1 MITVNS
7 LDFRYP
13 KHQVL
18 SGVTIS
24 NISAGDIV
32 GVVGPNGVGKTTL
45 FKCMAG
51 ILRIPS
57 DAVFLNGS
65 DITAISREKMAR
77 QICYMPQNTSS
88 NAALTV
94 FEVILL
100 ARKFAHANTSREQDL
115 ELVST
120 VIDLL
125 GISSIAKRYISQLSG
140 GQRQLTALAHA
151 LVRRP
156 KVLLLD
162 EPTSALDLHHQLEVL
177 ELLKTVMA
185 LWKSTCFMAMH
196 DLNLAAR
203 YAGKIALLHKGS
215 IAAVDTPEK
224 VITEENMKAV
234 YQIESRV
241 ENKRG
246 IVNVEVLRSCTADPA
261 LTDQLRR
268 LFQSDAS

>member
-1 MITVNS
+1 MIRVNK

-13 KHQVL
+13 KQPVL
-18 SGVTIS
+18 SEITIADVS
-24 NISAGDIV
+24 PGDIV
-32 GVVGPNGVGKTTL
+32 AVAGPNGAGKTTL

-51 ILRIPS
+51 ILCIPS
-57 DAVFLNGS
+57 EKVFLDDT
-65 DITAISREKMAR
+65 DITTLSREKTAR
-77 QICYMPQNTSS
+77 HICYMPQDTSS

-100 ARKFAHANTSREQDL
+100 ARKFARVNTSREQDL
-115 ELVST
+115 EMVSA

-125 GISSIAKRYISQLSG
+125 GISSIARRYIAQLSG
-140 GQRQLTALAHA
+140 GQRQLAALAHA

-156 KVLLLD
+156 RVLLLD

-177 ELLKTVMA
+177 ELLKTVMPI
-185 LWKSTCFMAMH
+185 WKSTCFMAMH

-203 YAGKIALLHKGS
+203 YAAKIALLNKGS

-224 VITEENMKAV
+224 VITEENMKKV

-246 IVNVEVLRSCTADPA
+246 IVNVEVLRSCTADSGLA
-261 LTDQLRR
+261 EQLRGF
-268 LFQSDAS
+268 FQSHP